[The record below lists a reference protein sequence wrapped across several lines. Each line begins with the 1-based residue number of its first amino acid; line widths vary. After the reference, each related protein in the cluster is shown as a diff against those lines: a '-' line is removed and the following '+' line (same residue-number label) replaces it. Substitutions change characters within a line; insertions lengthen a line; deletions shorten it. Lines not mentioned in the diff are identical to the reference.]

1 MTTLFVFI
9 SLIALVAVLYCA
21 AYTMDI
27 TNKTE
32 PIEKFRYKY
41 GDYTFIVYRRTV
53 LYELII
59 KNDKELT
66 TFYHTVVHVWSPYLM
81 MSYIAIL
88 NILPTAELME
98 LSKKFEEA
106 KLGIF

>member
-1 MTTLFVFI
+1 MTILFVFI
-9 SLIALVAVLYCA
+9 LLITLVAALYCA
-21 AYTMDI
+21 VYTMDI
-27 TNKTE
+27 TGKTE

-66 TFYHTVVHVWSPYLM
+66 TFHHTAVHVWSPYLM
-81 MSYIAIL
+81 INYIAWL
-88 NILPTAELME
+88 NILPTAELMDI
-98 LSKKFEEA
+98 SKKFEEA